1 MPPVELLGVPELLDV
16 FVEARLSVIVTEP
29 VEVFELE
36 GELVIEV
43 VPVEVFEL
51 EGDAVK
57 GVTVDDADAV

>member
-1 MPPVELLGVPELLDV
+1 MRPVVPLGVPELLDV
-16 FVEARLSVIVTEP
+16 FVEARLSVFVTEL

-51 EGDAVK
+51 EVDAVK
-57 GVTVDDADAV
+57 GVTVDDAEAV